1 MHRCG
6 GGRGNGIILQWDKG
20 FIFYI
25 LKRGIAINR
34 NEKVW
39 QETPAKDRYI
49 DFTDCETW
57 HDMHSQIKTVLE
69 LPDFYGKNLDALWDS
84 LTGLMYVPAN
94 ITIKKGG
101 AKELEAEINKIIEI
115 FEEAK
120 EEYGLLTLTV
130 VEAEQ

>member
-1 MHRCG
+1 M
-6 GGRGNGIILQWDKG
+6 
-20 FIFYI
+20 
-25 LKRGIAINR
+25 NR

-39 QETPAKDRYI
+39 QEIPAKDRYI

-57 HDMHSQIKTVLE
+57 GDMHSRIKDVLE
-69 LPDFYGKNLDALWDS
+69 LPDFYGRNLDALWDS

-94 ITIKKGG
+94 IIIKKGG
-101 AKELEAEINKIIEI
+101 AKALEAEINKVIEV

-130 VEAEQ
+130 VEADQ